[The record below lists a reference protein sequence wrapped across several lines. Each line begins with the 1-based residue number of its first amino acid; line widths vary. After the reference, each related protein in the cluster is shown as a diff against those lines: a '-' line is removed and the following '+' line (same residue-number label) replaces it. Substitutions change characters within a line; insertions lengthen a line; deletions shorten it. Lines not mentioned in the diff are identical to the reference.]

1 MAIVSIQRA
10 LIRRKLESKRVDL
23 SDPSKF
29 AVKSFNFGEDDDDD
43 YDLLS
48 NSSLLDKSATML
60 SDASFHPPP
69 PPRVDDES
77 RDDGVDEEV
86 CGERVRED
94 ERDTAAASPPL
105 QALLTPAG
113 TPVYGANLYNDP
125 VNDVTVTNTPQS
137 FLHGMVIIDD
147 NEEVKTAN
155 NVHVQAT
162 PTPKKRAVV
171 YQGKMFESSPITQ
184 PDECGEMQG
193 LSFVDESLNYSI
205 NEDTT
210 PQPTPIHHPESKKN
224 SSSSSPSMM
233 FASSPL
239 TSEQDD
245 SLLQMSM
252 SSFIKNDDSA
262 IVVERDLFD
271 CSTKK
276 EEEKTPMKTP
286 RADTKQQLTATETLF
301 NFQRSLQRTKPLI
314 TFSEDEFGDDLVN
327 MSQLGIDTSEQQ
339 QQLLQLQHPLSTK
352 EVSQASLSPTGVTD
366 FFQDDEEDVRGTS
379 SPPLQPLQSDVAVPL
394 PPAAPSKT
402 SFMTQLLDQL
412 SACHHPCR
420 NSMHTTTTKK
430 QQQTQP
436 DNNAAVD
443 KSRIPEFVPKVY
455 SPAQELSLARQRANS
470 IGRRRA

>member
-29 AVKSFNFGEDDDDD
+29 AVKSFNFGGEDDDDD

-77 RDDGVDEEV
+77 RDDGVDEDDEEV

-113 TPVYGANLYNDP
+113 TPVYTANLYNDP
-125 VNDVTVTNTPQS
+125 VNDVTVTTTPQS

-147 NEEVKTAN
+147 NEEVKTADH
-155 NVHVQAT
+155 VHVQAT

-171 YQGKMFESSPITQ
+171 YQGEMFESSPITQ
-184 PDECGEMQG
+184 PDEYGEMQG
-193 LSFVDESLNYSI
+193 LSFVDESLNYSV
-205 NEDTT
+205 NEE
-210 PQPTPIHHPESKKN
+210 PTPIHHQASKKN
-224 SSSSSPSMM
+224 GSSSSPSM

-271 CSTKK
+271 CSAKK
-276 EEEKTPMKTP
+276 KEEKTPMKTP
-286 RADTKQQLTATETLF
+286 HADTKQQLTATETLF
-301 NFQRSLQRTKPLI
+301 SFQTSLQRTKPLI

-327 MSQLGIDTSEQQ
+327 MSQLGIDTSEQ
-339 QQLLQLQHPLSTK
+339 LTK
-352 EVSQASLSPTGVTD
+352 EVSQASLSPTGVTE
-366 FFQDDEEDVRGTS
+366 FFQDEEDVRGTS

-394 PPAAPSKT
+394 PPPTAPPKT

-420 NSMHTTTTKK
+420 NAMHTTTTKK
-430 QQQTQP
+430 QQQKQP

-455 SPAQELSLARQRANS
+455 PPAQELSLARQRANS